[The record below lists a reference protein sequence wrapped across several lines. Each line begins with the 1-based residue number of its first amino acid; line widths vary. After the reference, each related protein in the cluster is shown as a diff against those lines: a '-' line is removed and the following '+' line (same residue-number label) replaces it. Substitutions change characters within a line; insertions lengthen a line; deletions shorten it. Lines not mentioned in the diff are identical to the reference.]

1 VRNLLIRGANREAVD
16 KKGKKPIDL
25 VEDISDS
32 ELQQ

>member
-1 VRNLLIRGANREAVD
+1 VRTLLIRGANREAVD